1 MNQQST
7 GHRGS
12 KVSVVINLAS
22 LKIAAKDKTKTN
34 KRTAKKLAQ
43 QMTATPLPGVLYTI
57 TSPLIILCLLGS
69 NLVFAL
75 ELTAL
80 NTAFSYQKSHG
91 VLSAQL
97 LKINQDTGIEIE
109 QKNTVGELTLA
120 NETLHLQL
128 PEHSWQLRQQGV
140 IDLFHNTNSIQA
152 NIARLYLTPTK
163 LQLSANHLAMLKNNQ
178 IHITDAIITCHGQ
191 GAGNSVFHQILDNCL
206 TAASAEIKNID
217 SKKLRNLILPFAHIN
232 QKDTNIKQLFLG
244 IHQENLIASLAYNS
258 HKIFLR
264 AIINFQGD
272 TLHLQLKKATAK
284 YLFFTSSIKG
294 HILRK
299 LGEIKN
305 PRLSVKGDHVYY
317 RY

>member
-12 KVSVVINLAS
+12 RVSMAINSAS
-22 LKIAAKDKTKTN
+22 LKIAAKDKTKTDQ
-34 KRTAKKLAQ
+34 RDAKKLAQ
-43 QMTATPLPGVLYTI
+43 QMTATPWPGAPYTI
-57 TSPLIILCLLGS
+57 ASPLIILCLLGS

-80 NTAFSYQKSHG
+80 NTTFSYQKSHG

-97 LKINQDTGIEIE
+97 LKINQDTGMEVE
-109 QKNTVGELTLA
+109 QKNTVGILTLA
-120 NETLHLQL
+120 NEVFHLQL
-128 PEHSWQLRQQGV
+128 PEHSWQLRQQGI
-140 IDLFHNTNSIQA
+140 IDFFHDTNFIQA
-152 NIARLYLTPTK
+152 DIARLYLTPTK
-163 LQLSANHLAMLKNNQ
+163 LQLSANHLTMLKNNQ

-191 GAGNSVFHQILDNCL
+191 GAGNSALHQTLDNCL
-206 TAASAEIKNID
+206 TTASAKIKNID
-217 SKKLRNLILPFAHIN
+217 SKKMRDLMLPSAHIN
-232 QKDTNIKQLFLG
+232 KKDTNIKQFFLG

-258 HKIFLR
+258 HKISLR

-284 YLFFTSSIKG
+284 YFFTFSIKDR
-294 HILRK
+294 ILRK
-299 LGEIKN
+299 LKEIKN